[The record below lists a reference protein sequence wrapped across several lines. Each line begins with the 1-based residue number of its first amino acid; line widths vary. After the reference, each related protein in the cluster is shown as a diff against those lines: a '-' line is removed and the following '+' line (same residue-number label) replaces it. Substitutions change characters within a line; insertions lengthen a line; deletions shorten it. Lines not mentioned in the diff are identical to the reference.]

1 MLLQGFLLPIILSC
15 WETAGEN
22 IETLV
27 IVSVPYCFQ
36 VSGLRSKSMV
46 TFFLNLNGVVLNEG
60 NAVNRMANV
69 ISKKCFSHAGTIHL
83 QGVLTPCHHIVVIYK
98 IVVNSGVAGCG
109 V

>member
-46 TFFLNLNGVVLNEG
+46 TFFLNLNGIVLNEG
-60 NAVNRMANV
+60 NAVNRWQMLSVKNV
-69 ISKKCFSHAGTIHL
+69 LVMLALSIAKEF
-83 QGVLTPCHHIVVIYK
+83 
-98 IVVNSGVAGCG
+98 
-109 V
+109 